1 MGQGYRP
8 GSKDRDHGS
17 GSGVTDQG
25 QGLGS
30 VVRGWD
36 LGVLMPLGNSLNTHS
51 DGFSA
56 CQNSDHFVQNIGN
69 PHQTFSILTHTVVS
83 LED

>member
-1 MGQGYRP
+1 MGQGYRS

-30 VVRGWD
+30 VVRGWG

-56 CQNSDHFVQNIGN
+56 F
-69 PHQTFSILTHTVVS
+69 
-83 LED
+83 